1 MKIGQ
6 MKSMLMKQPR
16 EMDEHNIKQ
25 SPPESEMTYLV
36 SSVT

>member
-6 MKSMLMKQPR
+6 MKSMLTRQPR
-16 EMDEHNIKQ
+16 EMGEHNIKQ
-25 SPPESEMTYLV
+25 SPTESEMAYLV